1 MAINSTQ
8 SKAITQL
15 RFPLIV
21 GVVLIHSHFSEIVIN
36 GTNIINGHNTP
47 LYEYISFF
55 FSDILARA
63 SVPLFYIIS
72 GFLFFHNV
80 QAFTKSVY
88 YKKLKSRSRSLL
100 IPYILWNLIVIFLF
114 FFTDLFFPHLLSGNN
129 KPIADYSFQDWIW
142 AFWNTNMIT
151 EPATPSTRTSSY
163 PICYQFWFIR
173 DLIVVT
179 ILTPLIYFFVKR
191 VKIVGLIII
200 GVLWL
205 FKIEFNI
212 VGLSITALFF
222 FTIGAYYGIHKKSL
236 LELSSKDF
244 LLSSILYIIFSF
256 IILIFKEEKW
266 CHYLQSIN
274 IIISCFFLFNI
285 TMYCIKKYNW
295 KSNHFLAES
304 SFFIYAYHAMPLAF
318 ILKTFFKYFNIDS
331 DFDTLSMY
339 ILAPSIT
346 IILGLLIY
354 FIMSKFL
361 PKTTA
366 ILTGGRL

>member
-36 GTNIINGHNTP
+36 GTNIINGLNTP
-47 LYEYISFF
+47 LYENISFF

-80 QAFTKSVY
+80 QLFTKSVY

-100 IPYILWNLIVIFLF
+100 IPYILWNLIVILLF
-114 FFTDLFFPHLLSGNN
+114 FLADLLFPHLLSGNN
-129 KPIADYSFQDWIW
+129 KAITDYSFQDWIW

-151 EPATPSTRTSSY
+151 DPTTSSTSGY

-173 DLIVVT
+173 DLIVITV
-179 ILTPLIYFFVKR
+179 LTPLIYFLVKR
-191 VKIVGLIII
+191 LKIIGLVII
-200 GVLWL
+200 GVLW
-205 FKIEFNI
+205 FFNIGFNI
-212 VGLSITALFF
+212 VGLSTNALFF
-222 FTIGAYYGIHKKSL
+222 YTVGAYYGIYKRAL
-236 LELSSKDF
+236 LELSKKHFS
-244 LLSSILYIIFSF
+244 LSSILYIIFAF
-256 IILIFKEEKW
+256 IILIFKEKKW

-274 IIISCFFLFNI
+274 IIISCFFFFNI

-295 KSNHFLAES
+295 KSNLFLAES
-304 SFFIYAYHAMPLAF
+304 SFFIYAYHAMPLIF
-318 ILKTFFKYFNIDS
+318 ILKIFFKYFNIDS
-331 DFDTLSMY
+331 DFDALAVY

-354 FIMSKFL
+354 FIMRKFL